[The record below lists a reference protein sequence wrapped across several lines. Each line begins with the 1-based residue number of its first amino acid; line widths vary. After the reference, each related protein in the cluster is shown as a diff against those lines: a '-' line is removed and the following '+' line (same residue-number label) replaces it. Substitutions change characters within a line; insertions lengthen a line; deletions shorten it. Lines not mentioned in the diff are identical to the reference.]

1 MFISSPKFLVCVS
14 LLCNFLASYPL
25 NFLLFLPVLLG
36 LSPGETVHPSGSSM
50 SKGSLV
56 VMGYPLSSHHY

>member
-1 MFISSPKFLVCVS
+1 MFISSQKFLVCVS

-36 LSPGETVHPSGSSM
+36 LSPGETIHPSGSSM
-50 SKGSLV
+50 SKGS
-56 VMGYPLSSHHY
+56 